1 MAYKFDEVLDDEL
14 VTVVERNDEMG
25 EFVVRIGDLETLVS
39 IELGRFMTSER
50 TKFRLSHVIQ
60 TPMLAGP
67 YRTSLPFGDDP
78 GYALHKAIDG
88 LTSYYREAVDQGHE
102 PSEDWLVPY

>member
-1 MAYKFDEVLDDEL
+1 MAYTFDEVLDDEL

-25 EFVVRIGDLETLVS
+25 EFVVRIGTLRTPVS
-39 IELGRFMTSER
+39 IDLGRFMTTER
-50 TKFRLSHVIQ
+50 TKFRLSHVIK

-78 GYALHKAIDG
+78 GYALHKAIAG
-88 LTSYYREAVDQGHE
+88 LTSYYRQAIEEGHD
-102 PSEDWLVPY
+102 PCEDWLVPY

>member
-1 MAYKFDEVLDDEL
+1 MAYTFDDVLDDEL

-25 EFVVRIGDLETLVS
+25 EFVVRIGNLETPVS

-50 TKFRLSHVIQ
+50 TKFRLSHVIK
-60 TPMLAGP
+60 TPMPAGP

-78 GYALHKAIDG
+78 GYALHRAIDG
-88 LTSYYREAVDQGHE
+88 RTSYYRQAVEKGHE